1 MMDFFRT
8 YGEIGKKATAL
19 FLTEEKRRF
28 AFWEEW
34 LMDGLIR
41 HSETINRLLARYG
54 VKFGIYKNGEFK
66 EQLFPFDP
74 IPRVIG
80 HEEFCYLE
88 KGLRQRVDA
97 LNCFLRAFVLTGS
110 STEVWPS
117 GLTRF
122 SRNPNSFAE
131 SDHPSRTIL
140 NGIEVVS

>member
-1 MMDFFRT
+1 
-8 YGEIGKKATAL
+8 
-19 FLTEEKRRF
+19 
-28 AFWEEW
+28 
-34 LMDGLIR
+34 MDGLIR

-97 LNCFLRAFVLTGS
+97 LNWFLRAFVLTGS

-131 SDHPSRTIL
+131 SDHPGRTIL
-140 NGIEVVS
+140 NGIEVVSQPEVVEENFSEWALDFSLLMIYYINKKTISIR